1 MCKRC
6 IEKRGKKRDD
16 VDKVWQFKL
25 INANIQTSLRRKNLR
40 ERERAMDAQV
50 RAEEFRP
57 IVSTTS
63 RNKLK
68 LLILE
73 ADEATLDR
81 IIEAIQMVCA
91 EDGAI
96 KQ

>member
-1 MCKRC
+1 
-6 IEKRGKKRDD
+6 
-16 VDKVWQFKL
+16 
-25 INANIQTSLRRKNLR
+25 
-40 ERERAMDAQV
+40 MDAQV

-73 ADEATLDR
+73 ADEATLDK
-81 IIEAIQMVCA
+81 IIDAIQMVCA
-91 EDGAI
+91 EDSVV

>member
-1 MCKRC
+1 
-6 IEKRGKKRDD
+6 
-16 VDKVWQFKL
+16 
-25 INANIQTSLRRKNLR
+25 
-40 ERERAMDAQV
+40 MDAQV
-50 RAEEFRP
+50 RAEDFRP

-63 RNKLK
+63 RAKLK

-73 ADEATLDR
+73 ADEATLDK

-91 EDGAI
+91 EDSVI